1 MEDMGEGGMEGAE
14 SVLSETADGSGSMEG
29 GAESEA
35 LPDFSDEEPLDAA
48 LESFEE
54 AMEAAAAEGAEGGQA
69 GGMPGA
75 EGDES
80 GSPPGGGPGASEA
93 GETAGSAGAA
103 GPMGEP
109 AGGGGSGVLTGG
121 EQVAILDEQLNR
133 GTGDFDDLILR
144 ERGTIQG
151 TAKSAP
157 QGGGEEETGEG
168 YGGGGGYN
176 VPPMASSGSGQ
187 GGAGPIPRD
196 AYDADIPQQT
206 TSYPPPADI
215 PSGTDDDVVARQL
228 REAAMREPDPK
239 LREKL
244 WDEYRRYKGVD

>member
-1 MEDMGEGGMEGAE
+1 MEGAE
-14 SVLSETADGSGSMEG
+14 PVLSEAADGTG

-54 AMEAAAAEGAEGGQA
+54 AMEAAAAEAGEGGEA
-69 GGMPGA
+69 GAMPGA
-75 EGDES
+75 EASAS
-80 GSPPGGGPGASEA
+80 G
-93 GETAGSAGAA
+93 GEGTAGSAGSS

-109 AGGGGSGVLTGG
+109 AGGGGSGVLTGS

-157 QGGGEEETGEG
+157 QGGGEEDTDQS
-168 YGGGGGYN
+168 YGGAGGYN
-176 VPPMASSGSGQ
+176 VPPMASGGGQ
-187 GGAGPIPRD
+187 GGAGGPIPRD
-196 AYDADIPQQT
+196 SAYDADIPQQT
-206 TSYPPPADI
+206 ASYPPPADI
-215 PSGTDDDVVARQL
+215 PAGNDDDVVARQL

-244 WDEYRRYKGVD
+244 WDEYRRYKGID